1 MGASCESVKASDG
14 STTTG
19 TLTYFKGVHARGEP
33 IRILLA
39 YKGVKYVAEDLT
51 MEDFAA
57 RKAAG
62 KFISG

>member
-1 MGASCESVKASDG
+1 MGACGSVKASSDAT
-14 STTTG
+14 STG
-19 TLTYFKGVHARGEP
+19 TFTYFAGVHGRGEP

-51 MEDFAA
+51 MEEFGA

-62 KFISG
+62 KYISG